1 MYIFPPGST
10 RRKERTMFN
19 PGQEVAAI
27 GIILGGALILYDLL
41 DYCYCLYFH
50 KFDEDVESD
59 KPNLSRRLDKRKE

>member
-1 MYIFPPGST
+1 
-10 RRKERTMFN
+10 MFN

-27 GIILGGALILYDLL
+27 GIVLGGTLILYDLL
-41 DYCYCLYFH
+41 DYCYCLYFR